1 MTEIKGWYFAAT
13 DRKLRYKD
21 GRVAEVGVTHSI
33 DGAPR
38 CCERG
43 LHSSV
48 RALDALRYCAG
59 PVVFRVTSWGEID
72 TMNDKIAA
80 QHRRYD
86 AGGVDVTRTLV
97 EFAAHVATAAMLLT
111 EHHDE
116 RSWTA
121 IEAVWAWLRGDVGED
136 ELRSAAAYAS
146 YAAAA
151 NATYAAAA
159 NATYANA
166 YTAAAYAV
174 NAADYAAAYAAAAY
188 DESNAL
194 LEQMLDE
201 AMGEGK

>member
-1 MTEIKGWYFAAT
+1 
-13 DRKLRYKD
+13 
-21 GRVAEVGVTHSI
+21 
-33 DGAPR
+33 
-38 CCERG
+38 
-43 LHSSV
+43 
-48 RALDALRYCAG
+48 
-59 PVVFRVTSWGEID
+59 
-72 TMNDKIAA
+72 MNDKIAA

-151 NATYAAAA
+151 NATYA
-159 NATYANA
+159 NA
-166 YTAAAYAV
+166 YAAAAYAV